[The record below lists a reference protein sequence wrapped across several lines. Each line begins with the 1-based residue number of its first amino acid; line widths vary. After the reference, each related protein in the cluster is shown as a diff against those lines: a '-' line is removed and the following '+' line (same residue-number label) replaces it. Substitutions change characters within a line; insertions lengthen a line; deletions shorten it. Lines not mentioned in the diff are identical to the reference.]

1 MKKSKVNS
9 SKLTAVELFSGAVG
23 PIGVHNAG
31 VKGVLAVDFEQKV
44 QDAFEQNY
52 KGKHH
57 VPFLKANI
65 FELSAEQIMERTGLS
80 KGELFILISTSPC
93 QGFSVSG
100 KKDAFDMKNA
110 LFIKSQEL
118 VAQLKP
124 KFFLMENVPGMAMP
138 FMAPIFNEIKNRFQF
153 DLSDYVVECRQ
164 MNALFYG
171 ANQARER
178 LIFIGVRK
186 DLNMAPPYPEAD
198 LIGANNRR
206 IGNILP
212 YIDGVYSGQSEKT
225 VRLPDSFFNTITAGE
240 CFQIMEQGA
249 LRSPSIDELKV
260 IAGLPDWFSFEGL
273 THREIHTI
281 IGNAVPA
288 QFMETLVRTIKEAY
302 LSGSHKIA
310 A

>member
-1 MKKSKVNS
+1 MRKANVNA

-23 PIGVHNAG
+23 PIGVHRAG
-31 VKGVLAVDFEQKV
+31 VKGMLAVDFEQTV
-44 QDAFEQNY
+44 QHTFEQNY
-52 KGKHH
+52 KDEHYI
-57 VPFLKANI
+57 PFLKEDI
-65 FELSAEQIMERTGLS
+65 FKLSADEILERTGLS

-124 KFFLMENVPGMAMP
+124 KFFLMENVPGMSMQ
-138 FMAPIFNEIKNRFQF
+138 FMSPIFNEIKYRFQY
-153 DLSDYVVECRQ
+153 DLSDYNVECRKL
-164 MNALFYG
+164 NALFYG

-186 DLNMAPPYPEAD
+186 DLNLNPPYPEPD
-198 LIGANNRR
+198 FEGANQRR
-206 IGNILP
+206 IKNILP

-240 CFQIMEQGA
+240 CFQIMEHGA
-249 LRSPSIDELKV
+249 LRSPSIDELKI

-273 THREIHTI
+273 NHREIHTI

-302 LSGSHKIA
+302 LGSSDA